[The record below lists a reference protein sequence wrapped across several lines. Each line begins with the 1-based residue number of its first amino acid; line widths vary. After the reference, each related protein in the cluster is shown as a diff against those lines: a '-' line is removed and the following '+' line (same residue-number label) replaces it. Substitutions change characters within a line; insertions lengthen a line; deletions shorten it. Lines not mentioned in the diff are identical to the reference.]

1 MPNDDKYSTPDLI
14 SELLLIIGCAV
25 VYFLFLKLN
34 DYLFSAYEFA
44 PGVNWISLPGG
55 LGMLLVMVLFNAGV
69 IGIAA
74 ATGVITYMNGPSDEY
89 LFSLLTGAVA
99 GLAPLMARQISVELF
114 KLDGN
119 LRNLTL
125 AILLKVSVVFSVMTA
140 LLQQVWYFWNDRSEN
155 FVVNSAVKAVG
166 DLVGT
171 VIILATSMLLIK
183 LYKMVRVRR

>member
-1 MPNDDKYSTPDLI
+1 MDNSDKYSITDLI
-14 SELLLIIGCAV
+14 SELLLVIGCAV
-25 VYFLFLKLN
+25 VYFLTLQLN
-34 DYLFSAYEFA
+34 DSLFSAYEFA
-44 PGVNWISLPGG
+44 PGVNWVFLPGG
-55 LGMLLVMVLFNAGV
+55 LSVLMVLVLFNAGA

-89 LFSLLTGAVA
+89 LFSLLTGAIA
-99 GLAPLMARQISVELF
+99 GIAPLMARQISVELF

-119 LRNLTL
+119 FRNLTL

-140 LLQQVWYFWNDRSEN
+140 LLQQVWYFWTDRSEN

-171 VIILATSMLLIK
+171 VIILTISMLLIK
-183 LYKMVRVRR
+183 LYKLVRVRR